1 MMKDQATPSHGI
13 ALHSLWSSISA
24 DFCFLPPLPCPFPPT
39 PNSLLCTFW
48 QVLLVSEDKNDGV
61 PHLSVVNNPVKFLPG
76 LVYPVP
82 VRTVHHEYEALG
94 AGVVVTPQ
102 WSDLVL
108 TSNILPGNNNV
119 TLISI
124 VQFIVMLT
132 TYPDVKF
139 NIFVRDCLYV
149 KPNCGYC
156 IHWLTQLQFV

>member
-1 MMKDQATPSHGI
+1 MMKDQATPSRGI
-13 ALHSLWSSISA
+13 ALHSLYYDLPSRFSA
-24 DFCFLPPLPCPFPPT
+24 DFCFLPPFPSKLPTHTKLAF
-39 PNSLLCTFW
+39 TFW

-156 IHWLTQLQFV
+156 IH